1 MSPGAQADVRITF
14 VVYHRIPGSNPGR
27 RSMLDGKEHVKGARV
42 SRRLL
47 RLEIPVFPDR
57 RMFRLHD
64 ATVDP
69 DGPGSPAPPDGAL
82 ISVTRE
88 QMWVASLQEIVSAQL
103 LLEEW
108 DSAPPPFGEKW
119 EDEAKAVLYLRGAV
133 SIDMGTAG
141 KAVDSLKL
149 AGGVGDYVVR
159 VFARNRSEVPRR
171 YRDSHASCTAYGKL
185 QHARIVKRNLLTDH
199 RLPLC

>member
-1 MSPGAQADVRITF
+1 
-14 VVYHRIPGSNPGR
+14 
-27 RSMLDGKEHVKGARV
+27 V

-64 ATVDP
+64 ATADP
-69 DGPGSPAPPDGAL
+69 DGPGSPAPPEGAL

-103 LLEEW
+103 LFEEW

-133 SIDMGTAG
+133 SIDMGPAG
-141 KAVDSLKL
+141 KAVENLKL

-171 YRDSHASCTAYGKL
+171 YRDLFRRGLDPLSDEFE
-185 QHARIVKRNLLTDH
+185 QARRTLEGLEQYLIQIWRES
-199 RLPLC
+199 

>member
-1 MSPGAQADVRITF
+1 
-14 VVYHRIPGSNPGR
+14 
-27 RSMLDGKEHVKGARV
+27 
-42 SRRLL
+42 
-47 RLEIPVFPDR
+47 
-57 RMFRLHD
+57 MFRLHD

-69 DGPGSPAPPDGAL
+69 GGPGSPAPPEGTL

-119 EDEAKAVLYLRGAV
+119 EDEAKAVLYLRGAI

-141 KAVDSLKL
+141 KAVEGLKL
-149 AGGVGDYVVR
+149 AGGGGGYGGRGVGR
-159 VFARNRSEVPRR
+159 HRNQVE
-171 YRDSHASCTAYGKL
+171 AGL
-185 QHARIVKRNLLTDH
+185 
-199 RLPLC
+199 

>member
-1 MSPGAQADVRITF
+1 
-14 VVYHRIPGSNPGR
+14 
-27 RSMLDGKEHVKGARV
+27 
-42 SRRLL
+42 
-47 RLEIPVFPDR
+47 
-57 RMFRLHD
+57 MFRLHD

-69 DGPGSPAPPDGAL
+69 DGPGGPPPPEGAL

-88 QMWVASLQEIVSAQL
+88 QMWVASLQEIASAQV

-133 SIDMGTAG
+133 SIDMGSAG
-141 KAVDSLKL
+141 KAVEALKL

-159 VFARNRSEVPRR
+159 VFARNRGEVTRR
-171 YRDSHASCTAYGKL
+171 YDGLFRDGLDPLSDEFEQARRTLDGVEQYLL
-185 QHARIVKRNLLTDH
+185 QLWRGS
-199 RLPLC
+199 

>member
-1 MSPGAQADVRITF
+1 
-14 VVYHRIPGSNPGR
+14 
-27 RSMLDGKEHVKGARV
+27 V

-47 RLEIPVFPDR
+47 RLEMPVFPDR

-69 DGPGSPAPPDGAL
+69 DAPGGPPPPDGAL

-88 QMWVASLQEIVSAQL
+88 QMWVASLQEIVSVQV

-108 DSAPPPFGEKW
+108 DAAPPPFGEKW

-141 KAVDSLKL
+141 KAVAELKL
-149 AGGVGDYVVR
+149 GGGVGDYVVR
-159 VFARNRSEVPRR
+159 VFARNRTEVPRR
-171 YRDSHASCTAYGKL
+171 YQDLFRRGLDPLSDAFEQARRTLDGLEQYLL
-185 QHARIVKRNLLTDH
+185 QLWRGS
-199 RLPLC
+199 

>member
-1 MSPGAQADVRITF
+1 M
-14 VVYHRIPGSNPGR
+14 
-27 RSMLDGKEHVKGARV
+27 

-47 RLEIPVFPDR
+47 RLEMPVFPDR

-69 DGPGSPAPPDGAL
+69 DGPGSPAPPEGAL

-119 EDEAKAVLYLRGAV
+119 EDEAKAVLYLL
-133 SIDMGTAG
+133 
-141 KAVDSLKL
+141 SLI
-149 AGGVGDYVVR
+149 
-159 VFARNRSEVPRR
+159 
-171 YRDSHASCTAYGKL
+171 H
-185 QHARIVKRNLLTDH
+185 I
-199 RLPLC
+199 

>member
-1 MSPGAQADVRITF
+1 M
-14 VVYHRIPGSNPGR
+14 
-27 RSMLDGKEHVKGARV
+27 

-69 DGPGSPAPPDGAL
+69 DGPVGPAAPEGTL

-88 QMWVASLQEIVSAQL
+88 QMWIASLQEIVSAQL

-119 EDEAKAVLYLRGAV
+119 EDEAKAVLYLRGAI

-141 KAVDSLKL
+141 KAVESLKL

-159 VFARNRSEVPRR
+159 VFARNRTEVTRR
-171 YRDSHASCTAYGKL
+171 YEELFRRGFDPLSDEFEQARRTLDGLEQYLL
-185 QHARIVKRNLLTDH
+185 QLWRGS
-199 RLPLC
+199 

>member
-1 MSPGAQADVRITF
+1 
-14 VVYHRIPGSNPGR
+14 
-27 RSMLDGKEHVKGARV
+27 V

-47 RLEIPVFPDR
+47 RLEMPVFPDR

-69 DGPGSPAPPDGAL
+69 DAPGSPLPPDGAL

-88 QMWVASLQEIVSAQL
+88 QLWVASLQEVISVQL

-108 DSAPPPFGEKW
+108 DSAPPPSGERW

-133 SIDMGTAG
+133 SVDMGTAG
-141 KAVDSLKL
+141 KAVGNLKL

-159 VFARNRSEVPRR
+159 VFARNRTEVTHR
-171 YRDSHASCTAYGKL
+171 YRDLLRGFDPLSDEFEQARRDLDGLEQYLL
-185 QHARIVKRNLLTDH
+185 QMWRGS
-199 RLPLC
+199 

>member
-1 MSPGAQADVRITF
+1 
-14 VVYHRIPGSNPGR
+14 
-27 RSMLDGKEHVKGARV
+27 
-42 SRRLL
+42 
-47 RLEIPVFPDR
+47 
-57 RMFRLHD
+57 MFRLHD

-69 DGPGSPAPPDGAL
+69 DGPGSPARPDGAL
-82 ISVTRE
+82 ISATRE
-88 QMWVASLQEIVSAQL
+88 QIWVASLQEIVSAQL

-159 VFARNRSEVPRR
+159 VFARNRSEVTRR
-171 YRDSHASCTAYGKL
+171 YSDLFRGGLDPLGDEF
-185 QHARIVKRNLLTDH
+185 QQARRSLDGLEQYLIQMWRES
-199 RLPLC
+199 